1 MALTEKLK
9 AIVGPKGFLE
19 NDNVGARYIQDVAG
33 NSAGTPILVVRPK
46 DTDEVSA
53 ILAACHAAEQPVL
66 TQGGMTGLVQGA
78 LPLDGEVVLSLERMT
93 TIEEV
98 DTIGGT
104 ATVQAGVILQALEE
118 ALEKDNVMFPLD
130 LGARGSCTIGGNLA
144 TNAGGNRVLR
154 YGMTR
159 DLVLGV
165 EAVLADGTVVGGL
178 NKLIKNNTGYDLKQL
193 FIGSEG
199 TLGVIT
205 RAVLKICPKPR
216 SQSVAFCAVDSYSSV
231 VELLSLVRQRL
242 PGTLSAFEVM
252 WQSFYKRAIAVVPNL
267 PKPFEPNNPFYV
279 IVETQGGDKEVDDKA
294 FQRTLEAAFENDLIS
309 DAIIAKSEGEAKD
322 LWSIRDS
329 SLEVYQSFAPGKSY
343 DVSLPLS
350 QIEAFSLR
358 LKEELD
364 KKWPGNTLVLFGHLG
379 DGNIHPLTDA
389 AAGSPEVDE
398 VLYELVGDMG
408 GSISAEHGIG
418 LARRGYLGLSKGNA
432 DIELMRTMKHALDP
446 KNILN
451 PGRIIEMDASPAP
464 YSAK

>member
-1 MALTEKLK
+1 MALLNELK
-9 AIVGPKGFLE
+9 EIVGPKGFLE
-19 NDNVGARYIQDVAG
+19 NDDIGERHVQDVAG
-33 NSAGTPILVVRPK
+33 NRAGTPILVLRPK

-53 ILAACHAAEQPVL
+53 ILAACHAAGQPVL

-78 LPLDGEVVLSLERMT
+78 LPLDGEVVLSLERMAS
-93 TIEEV
+93 IEEI
-98 DTIGGT
+98 DAIGGT
-104 ATVQAGVILQALEE
+104 VTVQAGIILQALEE
-118 ALEKDNVMFPLD
+118 ALEKENVMFPLD
-130 LGARGSCTIGGNLA
+130 LGARGSCTIGGNMA

-178 NKLIKNNTGYDLKQL
+178 NRLIKNNTGYDLKQL

-205 RAVLKICPKPR
+205 RAVLKIYPKPR
-216 SQSVAFCAVDSYSSV
+216 SQSVALCAVDNYSSV

-252 WQSFYKRAIAVVPNL
+252 WQSYYKRAIAVVPNL
-267 PKPFEPNNPFYV
+267 PKPFEPDSSFYV
-279 IVETQGGDKEVDDKA
+279 IVETQGGDKDIDDGA
-294 FQRTLEAAFENDLIS
+294 FESTLEAAFEMNILS
-309 DAIIAKSEGEAKD
+309 DAVIAKSEAEAKG

-329 SLEVYQSFAPGKSY
+329 ALEVYQSFAPGKSY

-350 QIEAFSLR
+350 QIETFTQR
-358 LKEELD
+358 LKEDLD
-364 KKWPGNTLVLFGHLG
+364 QKWPGNTLVLFGHLG

-389 AAGSPEVDE
+389 AAGSSEVDE
-398 VLYELVGDMG
+398 LLYEIVGDMG

-418 LARRGYLGLSKGNA
+418 LARRGYLGLSKSDA
-432 DIELMRTMKHALDP
+432 DIELMQTMKRALDP

-451 PGRIIEMDASPAP
+451 PGRIIEMDG
-464 YSAK
+464 